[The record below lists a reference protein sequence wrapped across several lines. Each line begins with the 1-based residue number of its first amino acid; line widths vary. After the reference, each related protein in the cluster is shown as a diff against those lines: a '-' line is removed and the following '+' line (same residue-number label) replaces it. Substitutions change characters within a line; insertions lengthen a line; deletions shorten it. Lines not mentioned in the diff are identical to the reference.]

1 MFNIYLHCFVLF
13 CLEPIIPTYKQ
24 QFVLQYTGTVIT
36 TITKAAYKAEIED
49 QISSVQSDLQTQC
62 KNSMEINAPVVVL
75 SPTVTF
81 VIVGSKVCIIVV
93 A

>member
-1 MFNIYLHCFVLF
+1 MFNIYLHCFALF

-36 TITKAAYKAEIED
+36 TSMKAAYKAEIEN
-49 QISSVQSDLQTQC
+49 QLSSVQSDLQAQC
-62 KNSMEINAPVVVL
+62 TTSMGINAPVIVL

-81 VIVGSKVCIIVV
+81 VIVGGEVCIIVV